1 MLVSLAIIFLLG
13 LICSKF
19 VEKIKLPGL
28 IAMILVGIIISPY
41 MDNKILNI
49 SSELRT
55 IALIVILTRSGLS
68 LDFNEL
74 KKVGKSSILL
84 SFLPATFEI
93 IACIFIAPLIFNISY
108 LEAALLGS
116 VLAAVSPAVVAP
128 RMIKLIENKASKK
141 GIPEMIL
148 FGASIDDVYVIVF
161 FTSFLS
167 LLTTNIFSY
176 KEIFMVPFKIVF
188 GILFGI
194 ILGKITIFL
203 FKKIYMSKITKTIIL
218 ISISFLILPIQN
230 YLPISTLL
238 SIMTMGMCINY
249 EIKDICIEL
258 KETYANLWTVFE
270 IFLFVLVGISVKIS
284 YLKENVI
291 LGIIL
296 LLLIL
301 IFRMLA
307 VYISVGNNGLNY
319 REKIFCMFSYIP
331 KATVQAAIGGIPLA
345 MGVKSGNL
353 ILTISV
359 IAILFTAPLG
369 AFLMD
374 NTRYLLKDVV

>member
-28 IAMILVGIIISPY
+28 IAMILVGIAISPY

-74 KKVGKSSILL
+74 KKVGKSSMLL

-128 RMIKLIENKASKK
+128 RMIKLIENKESKK

-167 LLTTNIFSY
+167 LLTTNKFSY
-176 KEIFMVPFKIVF
+176 KEIFVVPFKIVL

-238 SIMTMGMCINY
+238 SIMAMGMCINY
-249 EIKDICIEL
+249 EIKDICVEL
-258 KETYANLWTVFE
+258 KETYASLWSVFE

-307 VYISVGNNGLNY
+307 VYISVGNNGLSY

-374 NTRYLLKDVV
+374 NTRYLLKDGV